1 MAPRRATAA
10 QRMAESA
17 AAMLRETR
25 GLVDHGVERAV
36 AVALDMAKLGGDE
49 AIIEQIQNTLCQ
61 LLTVDKHLH
70 SFLSAVNDAK
80 QQHEQATS
88 DPAEDLS
95 KLLAARMET
104 TDSTFEPRQDQR
116 FLNFQRHIADF
127 KQQVE
132 GNGAEG
138 EMQEDVV
145 FSQAQQTL
153 TCPLTTVMMRRP
165 MRNKKCQHSY
175 EESAIKAFINKQRK
189 KKRPI
194 KCPVVGCDNVD
205 IHEEDLEFD
214 PVLFCEIESRRREE
228 TSS

>member
-1 MAPRRATAA
+1 
-10 QRMAESA
+10 
-17 AAMLRETR
+17 
-25 GLVDHGVERAV
+25 
-36 AVALDMAKLGGDE
+36 
-49 AIIEQIQNTLCQ
+49 
-61 LLTVDKHLH
+61 
-70 SFLSAVNDAK
+70 
-80 QQHEQATS
+80 
-88 DPAEDLS
+88 

-116 FLNFQRHIADF
+116 FLNFQRHITDI
-127 KQQVE
+127 QQQGASNSLLE

-153 TCPLTTVMMRRP
+153 TCPLTTVLMRRP

-175 EESAIKAFINKQRK
+175 EESAIMEFIHKQRQ

-205 IHEEDLEFD
+205 IHKEDLEFD
-214 PVLFCEIESRRREE
+214 PVLFCKIESRRREE

>member
-17 AAMLRETR
+17 AASLRETR

-36 AVALDMAKLGGDE
+36 ALALDMAKLSGDG
-49 AIIEQIQNTLCQ
+49 AVIEQIQDTLCQ
-61 LLTVDKHLH
+61 LITVDKHLN

-88 DPAEDLS
+88 DPVEDLS

-116 FLNFQRHIADF
+116 FLNFQRHITDIQ
-127 KQQVE
+127 QQVE

-153 TCPLTTVMMRRP
+153 TCPLTTVLMRRP

-175 EESAIKAFINKQRK
+175 EESAIMEFIHKQRQ

-205 IHEEDLEFD
+205 IHKEDLEFD
-214 PVLFCEIESRRREE
+214 PVLFCKIESRRREE